1 MTSNFFVKKEDIDNN
16 TRAEATQRGL
26 IEMNNSVIILI
37 YKGELSNSF
46 SILNDYHIIIITEI
60 INMEMSEALNEY
72 CKEKKIAF
80 IYTAQFGL
88 SSFLFKD
95 FGNDFIV
102 KNANGK
108 ENQKYFIKSIS
119 NSCPGIVEID
129 PIETYKNRKKVKK
142 FIELGTGDFV
152 AFKNVKGMIELN
164 DTPPR
169 PIRVLSKTKFTIEDT
184 SKFQEFSGSGVV
196 EEVKIPYPME
206 YKTLSEAKDFIYDD
220 ENIEEEFH
228 ENFNCDIISDE
239 NIISKEN
246 EFPWEKLLLS
256 YNKDETLQNKP
267 NEIMHLSIL
276 SLHEFFKIHQ
286 FLPHYNEPKE
296 ISECIEISS
305 ILFSEAKKENKKWV
319 KNLEKIDKIFL
330 EKIFKFSRF
339 YFSPMTNFLGGV
351 ISQEILKYIGLYKP
365 SQQWIYFN
373 FLELINDD
381 ILKQNFKNEI
391 IDEEFKRN
399 RGLYILFGKEKIN
412 EIKNTNILIIGLN
425 DTGFEI
431 VRIFLMLNLYNEN
444 NNNITII
451 EKNEDEIEEKIN
463 NLKINDKFYNLN
475 IIKEKI
481 NIKEN
486 ISEKIWWKNSTIIID
501 TLSYENNLNEKM
513 YIIKNSE
520 KDNKILISINTSK
533 TIGSYELILPNQIL
547 NNYSQNKKNSF
558 SSNEDIEET
567 PEDEIEE
574 ENIKPNFIYTMK
586 DAINWSKNFFE
597 DNFKNNI
604 KYLNDLINKSDSEEE
619 MKKYMDDLISKINDN
634 KKVLKLIRYF
644 KKLISLK
651 LSLNF
656 ESIVFHSIELFQE
669 IFEFSID
676 EILQKYPKDLMDE
689 DTCKKF
695 WSGKMVEPTKI
706 KFDINNEEHYK
717 LIYYFTYFFCQI
729 LEMEK
734 IDEKM
739 EKIHK
744 IGEKYQFK
752 IFDLTILKK
761 ANNQDFFDIEKN
773 SIIKFLGDILK
784 INKLNF
790 KEIDINYFENI
801 KNIENF
807 KEINKQIKLV
817 ILASNI
823 KLINFGLNITNKNN
837 GIYQLL
843 KINEV
848 FPTVSSSISG
858 LTLIQIFN
866 MFNDFKFFDFIKSV
880 KEGKI
885 KNEINN
891 KIKEN
896 DNPNKIIMND
906 GEDNNISFYKNSI
919 FNFASNIYISYDI
932 ISFSN

>member
-1 MTSNFFVKKEDIDNN
+1 
-16 TRAEATQRGL
+16 
-26 IEMNNSVIILI
+26 
-37 YKGELSNSF
+37 
-46 SILNDYHIIIITEI
+46 
-60 INMEMSEALNEY
+60 
-72 CKEKKIAF
+72 
-80 IYTAQFGL
+80 
-88 SSFLFKD
+88 
-95 FGNDFIV
+95 
-102 KNANGK
+102 
-108 ENQKYFIKSIS
+108 
-119 NSCPGIVEID
+119 
-129 PIETYKNRKKVKK
+129 
-142 FIELGTGDFV
+142 
-152 AFKNVKGMIELN
+152 
-164 DTPPR
+164 
-169 PIRVLSKTKFTIEDT
+169 
-184 SKFQEFSGSGVV
+184 
-196 EEVKIPYPME
+196 
-206 YKTLSEAKDFIYDD
+206 
-220 ENIEEEFH
+220 
-228 ENFNCDIISDE
+228 
-239 NIISKEN
+239 
-246 EFPWEKLLLS
+246 
-256 YNKDETLQNKP
+256 
-267 NEIMHLSIL
+267 
-276 SLHEFFKIHQ
+276 
-286 FLPHYNEPKE
+286 
-296 ISECIEISS
+296 
-305 ILFSEAKKENKKWV
+305 
-319 KNLEKIDKIFL
+319 
-330 EKIFKFSRF
+330 
-339 YFSPMTNFLGGV
+339 MTNFLGGA

-431 VRIFLMLNLYNEN
+431 IRIFLMLNLYNEN

-451 EKNEDEIEEKIN
+451 ENNKDEIEEKIN

-501 TLSYENNLNEKM
+501 TLSYENNSNEKM
-513 YIIKNSE
+513 FLIKNSE

-644 KKLISLK
+644 KKLLSLK

-761 ANNQDFFDIEKN
+761 ANNKDFFDIEKN
-773 SIIKFLGDILK
+773 SIIKFLGDIIK

-906 GEDNNISFYKNSI
+906 GEDNSISFYKNSI